1 MEYHVA
7 MKDMPPDLRPRER
20 LWRYGP
26 EFLSEVELLALLLG
40 SGTGQASALELAAQM
55 LSRFDGLA
63 GLAGATCQEL
73 AGVRGVGPARAAL
86 IQAAVQL
93 GRRLASQP
101 ARNRA
106 VIRGPDDVAALMME
120 EMRGLDREHFRALLL
135 NTKNQVLGVDRIAVG
150 TLNES
155 TVHPREIFK
164 NAVKMSAAGVVL
176 VHNHPSGDPTPSRND
191 REITKRLVRAG
202 EIIGISVLD
211 HVVIGDNSYVSLK
224 ASGLF

>member
-1 MEYHVA
+1 MEYHLA
-7 MKDMPPDLRPRER
+7 MKDMPADLRPRER

-26 EFLSEVELLALLLG
+26 EYLSEIELVALLLG

-55 LSRFDGLA
+55 LSRFDGLP
-63 GLAGATCQEL
+63 GLAAATCREL

-93 GRRLASQP
+93 GRRLANQP
-101 ARNRA
+101 TRTRP
-106 VIRGPDDVAALMME
+106 VIKGPNDVVALMME